1 MSQIG
6 RRRYYSKKPD
16 LWYNVPAMT
25 THAPSRIFL
34 SPPWTGEPERAAL
47 RRAFASGYVAPCG
60 PMVDEFDRRLGA
72 LAGQHAAAVA
82 SGTAALD
89 LLMAELGVGPGDRVV
104 ASSLT
109 FVATVGPAV
118 HRGATPVFVDSD
130 PATGLISLPLLRRA
144 LRGPAKPKCVIAADL
159 YGQCC
164 DYDALESLCAE
175 HGVPLV
181 VDAAEAVGAT
191 SRGRPAGHAGVA
203 AVYSFNGNKI
213 ITTSGG
219 GAVLSRDPEI
229 VDRARWRAQQAREP
243 VPWYEHREI
252 GYNYRMSNLLGALGC
267 AQLDRLPAI
276 IRRKRRIFAFYE
288 KAFDARPELGAVP
301 FPCAAPEEST
311 RWLSVFLFPTQA
323 ARDAMAARLA
333 AANIEAR
340 PVWKP
345 LHLQPAFRKCR
356 VYGGSV
362 AEDLFNRGLCLP
374 SGAGL
379 TRKDLARIEACL

>member
-1 MSQIG
+1 M
-6 RRRYYSKKPD
+6 
-16 LWYNVPAMT
+16 
-25 THAPSRIFL
+25 
-34 SPPWTGEPERAAL
+34 
-47 RRAFASGYVAPCG
+47 
-60 PMVDEFDRRLGA
+60 
-72 LAGQHAAAVA
+72 
-82 SGTAALD
+82 
-89 LLMAELGVGPGDRVV
+89 
-104 ASSLT
+104 
-109 FVATVGPAV
+109 
-118 HRGATPVFVDSD
+118 GATY
-130 PATGLISLPLLRRA
+130 
-144 LRGPAKPKCVIAADL
+144 K
-159 YGQCC
+159 
-164 DYDALESLCAE
+164 
-175 HGVPLV
+175 
-181 VDAAEAVGAT
+181 
-191 SRGRPAGHAGVA
+191 GRPAGHAGLA

-229 VDRARWRAQQAREP
+229 VARARWRAQQAREP

-252 GYNYRMSNLLGALGC
+252 GFNYRMSNLLGALGC

-288 KAFDARPELGAVP
+288 KSLAARPELGAVP

-311 RWLSVFLFPTQA
+311 RWLSVFLFPTPA
-323 ARDAMAARLA
+323 VRDAVAARLA
-333 AANIEAR
+333 ANNIEAR

-356 VYGGSV
+356 TYGGAV

>member
-1 MSQIG
+1 
-6 RRRYYSKKPD
+6 
-16 LWYNVPAMT
+16 MT
-25 THAPSRIFL
+25 THATSRIFL
-34 SPPWTGEPERAAL
+34 SPPWTGEPERAAV

-72 LAGQHAAAVA
+72 LAGQHAAAVS

-104 ASSLT
+104 APSLT

-144 LRGPAKPKCVIAADL
+144 LRDRRKPTCVIAADL

-164 DYDALESLCAE
+164 DYDALEALCAE
-175 HGVPLV
+175 HDVPLI
-181 VDAAEAVGAT
+181 VDAAESVGAT
-191 SRGRPAGHAGVA
+191 SNGRPAGHAGLA

-229 VDRARWRAQQAREP
+229 VARARWRAQQAREP

-252 GYNYRMSNLLGALGC
+252 GFNYRMSNLLGALGC

-288 KAFDARPELGAVP
+288 KAFAARPELGAVP
-301 FPCAAPEEST
+301 FPCDAPEEST
-311 RWLSVFLFPTQA
+311 RWLSVFTFPTQT
-323 ARDAMAARLA
+323 ARDAVAARLA

-356 VYGGSV
+356 TYGGAV

-379 TRKDLARIEACL
+379 TRKDLVRIEACL